1 MKEVVCMAWKSV
13 VDYMK
18 ATKLDSSFG
27 SRAKLAKQYGIN
39 GYKGTSQQNV
49 ALMNKLQAQAAK
61 PKTVTPTKAVAKP
74 VAKPVATN
82 NNLTGIRAA
91 QKSWFDN
98 YSKQVQAGTNNKAE
112 WQRYVDYG
120 KHFKAPLATFNKE
133 NTQQMKN
140 LRSAQQTWFNNYSK
154 QIQSGTNNAAEWQRY
169 QDYAKH
175 FKFNTSK
182 PTEDTLRQ
190 LSIKALNGDKTA
202 SNLLKTMGVNSLSG
216 SSLWKG
222 VDPSKLQQGSTAWSQ
237 YMTDNAFG
245 SYAKNYDMNTYK
257 TYSDVISK
265 GGAISDAQME
275 AYRKVVDKWNLQD
288 ISDPFYQQQQ
298 QLEKDKKAAL
308 EAQDIALNQGLA
320 TQDASNFQQFQ
331 QLQQNMAGRGLT
343 DSGIASGAYLQSQM
357 AANQAYQQA
366 YADSATTK
374 SGIQSDYN
382 NAISESKLGQRA
394 YQDERYDA
402 EMANQAAQ
410 TKAQAELQNSQTEM
424 DKYLTSSTGYVYM
437 NGKMLTHNGKPL
449 TSLEYAKLDE
459 TKRHNLATENNTAN
473 KNAQDYQLGMDSNSI
488 RRQQIAAD
496 LQISM
501 SKMKLDYAK
510 LDYNYTKLEAD
521 NKVAQDKIKIASDNA
536 QTSADKAKITALGKQ
551 LTSVTSQI
559 TAYQKKG
566 KKPPKTLVEQ
576 YNNITGQLESM
587 SGNFKSGS
595 GGGDSSGSLGT
606 LSKKYESGSSGAGTI
621 GNNAGDWGGK
631 SYGTYQIA
639 SNTGT
644 MNSFMSYLKKTN
656 PVMYNSLAK
665 YKVGSSGFDST
676 WKSLASS
683 QGIQFQAA
691 QHAFIKQSHYDP
703 AVSKLSQSTGINA
716 NSRSSALQNVIW
728 SIGVQHGSGGANSIF
743 KAAGINNNMGDR
755 EIIQRLY
762 AERSKVSKYF
772 SRSSSAIQRSVYN
785 RFQNELRD
793 ALAML

>member
-1 MKEVVCMAWKSV
+1 MAWGSI

-18 ATKLDSSFG
+18 ATKQDASFG
-27 SRAKLAKQYGIN
+27 SRAKLAKQYGIS
-39 GYKGTSQQNV
+39 GYQGTANQNT
-49 ALMNKLQAQAAK
+49 ALLNKLKAQAAK
-61 PKTVTPTKAVAKP
+61 PKATPVAASKP
-74 VAKPVATN
+74 VTSN
-82 NNLTGIRAA
+82 NSSYMTGLRSA

-112 WQRYVDYG
+112 YQRYVDYG

-133 NTQQMKN
+133 NTQEMKN
-140 LRSAQQTWFNNYSK
+140 LRSAQKTWFNNYSK
-154 QIQSGTNNAAEWQRY
+154 QVQAGTNNAAEWQRY
-169 QDYAKH
+169 LDYAKH
-175 FKFNTSK
+175 FKFNAAK
-182 PTEDTLRQ
+182 PTEDALRQ
-190 LSIKALNGDKTA
+190 LSMKALNGDKNAA
-202 SNLLKTMGVNSLSG
+202 SLLKTMGVNSMSG

-222 VDPSKLQQGSTAWSQ
+222 VDPKSLKQGSAAWNQ
-237 YMTDNAFG
+237 YMKDNEFG
-245 SYAKNYDMNTYK
+245 NYAKEYDMNTYK
-257 TYSDVISK
+257 TYSDIISK
-265 GGAISDAQME
+265 GGAISDSQME
-275 AYRKVVDKWNLQD
+275 AYRKAVEKWNLQD
-288 ISDPFYQQQQ
+288 VSDPFYQQQQ
-298 QLEKDKKAAL
+298 QLEKDKQAAL
-308 EAQDIALNQGLA
+308 SAQDIALNQSLA

-331 QLQQNMAGRGLT
+331 GLQQQMASRGMT

-357 AANQAYQQA
+357 LANQNYQQA

-374 SGIQSDYN
+374 SGIQADYN
-382 NAISESKLGQRA
+382 NAISESKLGQQA

-437 NGKMLTHNGKPL
+437 NGKMITHNGKPL
-449 TSLEYAKLDE
+449 TSLEYQKLSE
-459 TKRHNLATENNTAN
+459 TQRHNLATEALQGQ
-473 KNAQDYQLGMDSNSI
+473 KQAQDYQLGADANAI

-501 SKMKLDYAK
+501 NKMKLDYAK

-521 NKVAQDKIKIASDNA
+521 NRVAQDKIKIASENA
-536 QTSADKAKITALGKQ
+536 QTSADKAKISALGKQ
-551 LTSVTSQI
+551 LTSLTSQI

-566 KKPPKTLVEQ
+566 KKPPKNLVEQ
-576 YNNITGQLESM
+576 YNNVTGQLEAM
-587 SGNFKSGS
+587 SGNFKSSS
-595 GGGDSSGSLGT
+595 GGGGSSSSLGT

-665 YKVGSSGFDST
+665 HKIGSSGFDST

-703 AVSKLSQSTGINA
+703 AVSKLSQATGINA

-728 SIGVQHGSGGANSIF
+728 SIGVQHGSGGASNIF
-743 KAAGINNNMGDR
+743 RNAGINNNMGDR

-772 SRSSSAIQRSVYN
+772 SRSSSAIQKSVYN